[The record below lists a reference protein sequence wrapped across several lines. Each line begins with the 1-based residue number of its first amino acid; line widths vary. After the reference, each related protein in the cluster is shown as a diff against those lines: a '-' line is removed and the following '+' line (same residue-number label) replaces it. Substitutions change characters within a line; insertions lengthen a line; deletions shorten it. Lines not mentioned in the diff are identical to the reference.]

1 MCGNLP
7 SLFVFSKHGRSWIYV
22 HTSLITQIA
31 KIVVVYEAFSALVEM
46 VKNHEKVFGAK
57 LDF

>member
-7 SLFVFSKHGRSWIYV
+7 GPFVFSKHGRCWIYL
-22 HTSLITQIA
+22 HTSLIAQIA
-31 KIVVVYEAFSALVEM
+31 KVIVVYEAFTALIEM
-46 VKNHEKVFGAK
+46 IENHEEVFGAK